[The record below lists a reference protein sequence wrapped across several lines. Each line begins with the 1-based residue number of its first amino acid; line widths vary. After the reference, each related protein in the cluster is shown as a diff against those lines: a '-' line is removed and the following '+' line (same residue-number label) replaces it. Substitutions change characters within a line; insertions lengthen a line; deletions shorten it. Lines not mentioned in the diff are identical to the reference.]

1 MKYFSKNKS
10 GFVSITTFTISIF
23 VTITLLAFSYNF
35 YENSKTQSEQ
45 SIFQTEILNSIT
57 SFRTQVLSIQNLKN
71 STLYY
76 NSKLDSK
83 QIKIQ
88 ITSNQ
93 ITGSIISNSILHTKS
108 IPSLIQFCEDYTF
121 YPASKTTFNYNG
133 TCISKLN

>member
-10 GFVSITTFTISIF
+10 GFVSIISFSISIF
-23 VTITLLAFSYNF
+23 VTLSLLAFSYNF
-35 YENSKTQSEQ
+35 YDNSKIQSGQ
-45 SIFQTEILNSIT
+45 SISGTEILNSAV
-57 SFRTQVLSIQNLKN
+57 SFRTQILSIQNLEN

-88 ITSNQ
+88 IISNQ
-93 ITGSIISNSILHTKS
+93 ITGSIIYNSILLTKS
-108 IPSLIQFCEDYTF
+108 IPSLIQFCEDYVF

-133 TCISKLN
+133 TCVSKLN

>member
-1 MKYFSKNKS
+1 MKHLSKNKS
-10 GFVSITTFTISIF
+10 GFVSITTFSISIF
-23 VTITLLAFSYNF
+23 ITIALLAFSYNF

-45 SIFQTEILNSIT
+45 SISKTEILNSIT

-83 QIKIQ
+83 QIEIQ

-93 ITGSIISNSILHTKS
+93 ISGSIISNSILLIKS
-108 IPSLIQFCEDYTF
+108 IPSLIQSCEDYTF
-121 YPASKTTFNYNG
+121 SPASKTTFYYNG